1 MQQCPFDLY
10 KCIRN
15 LMGLM
20 SNYTT
25 GRHQKVT
32 LSTLIDPTVP
42 SFVIGDKQHLRQVL
56 INLLRFVPHTRDEG
70 LLNQAHHIHSTA
82 FPPTY
87 LHRCSN
93 ALKFTPEG
101 SITLRVFTNSTWET
115 SDKEK
120 VRARST
126 LCRSDDASRSDSVAR
141 VCGRLCSTPSST
153 SR

>member
-56 INLLRFVPHTRDEG
+56 INLLRYDPHTHEG
-70 LLNQAHHIHSTA
+70 SPARIHSTT
-82 FPPTY
+82 FSPPTFIVAAT
-87 LHRCSN
+87 RS
-93 ALKFTPEG
+93 
-101 SITLRVFTNSTWET
+101 SSRQ
-115 SDKEK
+115 
-120 VRARST
+120 RA
-126 LCRSDDASRSDSVAR
+126 ASRFASSPTPLGRPPTRRRYTLETLAR
-141 VCGRLCSTPSST
+141 RCVPVIR
-153 SR
+153 